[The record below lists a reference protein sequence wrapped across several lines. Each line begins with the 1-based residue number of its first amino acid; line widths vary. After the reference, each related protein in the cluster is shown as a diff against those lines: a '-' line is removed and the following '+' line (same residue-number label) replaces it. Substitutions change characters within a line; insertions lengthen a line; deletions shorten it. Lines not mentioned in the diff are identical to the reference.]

1 MVPLIILFG
10 AAALIGAG
18 LLFYAQKEQ
27 KPKQARSFTNERIA
41 HIEQIYNIKSI
52 YQGVI
57 KLKDICLVLAK
68 IEGVNFSVMSEDEQN
83 SRESALIEIF
93 TGLNY
98 PVRFISSVI
107 VADTSSEAHRVA
119 QIAASTPEGN
129 LNTYRTLYA
138 GMLEMMRQERRIL
151 SQHIYMMVPGKTGE
165 EASERLTLLGAALRE
180 RASLVI
186 TPIESTDEIYKILQD
201 ILMPDKIVSPAEI
214 AVTGVTNPIHYT
226 VKEAESFVAKARA

>member
-10 AAALIGAG
+10 AAVLIGAG
-18 LLFYAQKEQ
+18 LLFYAQRSQ
-27 KPKQARSFTNERIA
+27 KPKKAFTNERII
-41 HIEQIYNIKSI
+41 HIDQVYNIKDI

-57 KLKDICLVLAK
+57 TLKDGYLMLAK

-83 SRESALIEIF
+83 SRETALIEIF

-98 PVRFISSVI
+98 PVRFVSSVI
-107 VADTSSEAHRVA
+107 VADTSSEAQRVA

-138 GMLEMMRQERRIL
+138 GMLEMMRQERKIL
-151 SQHIYMMVPGKTGE
+151 SQHIYMMVPGKTGGE
-165 EASERLTLLGAALRE
+165 VSERISLLGTALRE
-180 RASLVI
+180 RASLIV
-186 TPIESTDEIYKILQD
+186 TPITTTDEIYKILQD
-201 ILMPDKIVSPAEI
+201 ILNPDKIVNPAEI

-226 VKEAESFVAKARA
+226 VKEADSFVAKARA